1 MRVRGDAADLASG
14 PGGATAPPFLGA
26 VNGSTGLL
34 DEVAPASIRRRH
46 RWRPKYIAALVC
58 ADLMAAIGASLSA
71 YFSRWVDPAPMT
83 LLGHSVGYLALGA
96 VTVVV
101 WPIVLLA
108 AGAYRAVHL
117 RLSAQDLKAPVV
129 AALWLVGGVTILSFA
144 FKDGL
149 SRQIVVVFLPVLIA
163 AVLLLRG
170 AVQVGLAIAQRRGI
184 GRTRLLVVGEREQI
198 GRFVNLLAWQPNNG
212 QDVVGICTPGPAPS
226 VRVRGRDFGVMG
238 PPDDL
243 VAVALRMGVDAVA
256 VANPAGFENMTIQKA
271 AWELERSGV
280 DLLVAP
286 DVVPVAGPRVRF
298 VPMRGVP
305 LLHIDEP
312 RTDTLMRSLHERTS
326 RLLAVPLAILL
337 SPVLAAIALAVLI
350 GSGRPIFYRQTR
362 VGYRGREFPML
373 KFRTMVP
380 GAERMLDE
388 LLKLNEYEGAL
399 FKIRDD
405 PRVTRVGRFLR
416 RHSLDELP
424 QIFNVLKGEMTLIG
438 PRPCLRSETLKFGE
452 AEMRRFL
459 VKPGMTGLWQ
469 VRGRGD
475 LEWEDYVFLDLYYV
489 DSWSPMLDLNILWR
503 TLMVVIRGTGC

>member
-1 MRVRGDAADLASG
+1 MRARGDTTDVKSTAA
-14 PGGATAPPFLGA
+14 GATHLRSLKGSMGFLEETAP
-26 VNGSTGLL
+26 
-34 DEVAPASIRRRH
+34 DSIRRRH

-58 ADLMAAIGASLSA
+58 ADLLAAIGASLAA
-71 YFSRWVDPAPMT
+71 YFSRWADPAPMT
-83 LLGHSVGYLALGA
+83 VFGHRVGYWALGA
-96 VTVVV
+96 VTIVV

-117 RLSAQDLKAPVV
+117 RLSTQDFKAPVV
-129 AALWLVGGVTILSFA
+129 AALGLVGGVAILSFA

-170 AVQVGLAIAQRRGI
+170 AVHVGLAMAQRRGV

-226 VRVRGRDFGVMG
+226 IRVRGRDFGVMG

-312 RTDTLMRSLHERTS
+312 RTDTVMRSLH
-326 RLLAVPLAILL
+326 
-337 SPVLAAIALAVLI
+337 
-350 GSGRPIFYRQTR
+350 
-362 VGYRGREFPML
+362 
-373 KFRTMVP
+373 
-380 GAERMLDE
+380 
-388 LLKLNEYEGAL
+388 
-399 FKIRDD
+399 
-405 PRVTRVGRFLR
+405 
-416 RHSLDELP
+416 
-424 QIFNVLKGEMTLIG
+424 
-438 PRPCLRSETLKFGE
+438 
-452 AEMRRFL
+452 
-459 VKPGMTGLWQ
+459 
-469 VRGRGD
+469 
-475 LEWEDYVFLDLYYV
+475 
-489 DSWSPMLDLNILWR
+489 
-503 TLMVVIRGTGC
+503 